1 MGIGGSLAINEASK
15 NKDAAAAYLNWYYGD
30 KAAALKRMADVPSTY
45 NIPVDFTDAEIPQGI
60 DPRSARVLTSLNK
73 AVETGDYG
81 YVTWTWWP
89 PKTDVFVYEGLEQV
103 LTNKITPAEYCKQL
117 DEKFTAEKAEGTIP
131 QLLERGPAR
140 ERHRRTRRPVR
151 ARCGPGPAARGGD
164 RLGVP
169 RSAAGPQRAGR
180 ARPVHRHRV
189 LLVHRLVRAGAGD
202 VHRARQLH
210 QGVRR
215 PKVHEALLHNGI
227 WFVLFLSVPM
237 ALGLLGAHVLSQVR
251 RFQVVFRALYFIPYV
266 VASVVNA
273 AVWKML
279 LSPTS
284 GIGHA
289 LGFDHSW
296 LGDPATSL
304 LSVNFVVDWH
314 WWGFLAV
321 IFFAAMQ
328 GVDPQLYDAAKVDG
342 ASTWQQFKAVTLP
355 GIRPTAV
362 FLVLM
367 TVIWT
372 LKAFDYIFIMTG
384 GGPAGSSEVVST
396 LMYKQAFNEY
406 EAGYAAALG
415 LSMTVVTAVILAVYQ
430 YLRQKGWED

>member
-1 MGIGGSLAINEASK
+1 MNDTAVR
-15 NKDAAAAYLNWYYGD
+15 AA
-30 KAAALKRMADVPSTY
+30 R
-45 NIPVDFTDAEIPQGI
+45 
-60 DPRSARVLTSLNK
+60 
-73 AVETGDYG
+73 
-81 YVTWTWWP
+81 
-89 PKTDVFVYEGLEQV
+89 
-103 LTNKITPAEYCKQL
+103 PAPG
-117 DEKFTAEKAEGTIP
+117 A
-131 QLLERGPAR
+131 
-140 ERHRRTRRPVR
+140 VR
-151 ARCGPGPAARGGD
+151 ARRRAAVIGWAFLAPLLVLNALVVLGPSIATVYYSFTDWSGLGPATFIGLANYTKAFGD
-164 RLGVP
+164 
-169 RSAAGPQRAGR
+169 PQ
-180 ARPVHRHRV
+180 
-189 LLVHRLVRAGAGD
+189 
-202 VHRARQLH
+202 
-210 QGVRR
+210 
-215 PKVHEALLHNGI
+215 VHEALLHNGI

-304 LSVNFVVDWH
+304 LSVNFVVNWH

-430 YLRQKGWED
+430 YLRKKGWED